1 MAMPW
6 GMTLWMT
13 KMVWLALSGWV
24 SSCLIVADEIA
35 TSFRTDYIILTTI
48 PIFTDPKL
56 WFAECQTN
64 MKSVQSLSK
73 CPNCDGSD

>member
-1 MAMPW
+1 MRSLPLSELVILVLFM
-6 GMTLWMT
+6 
-13 KMVWLALSGWV
+13 LA
-24 SSCLIVADEIA
+24 E
-35 TSFRTDYIILTTI
+35 DYIILTTI